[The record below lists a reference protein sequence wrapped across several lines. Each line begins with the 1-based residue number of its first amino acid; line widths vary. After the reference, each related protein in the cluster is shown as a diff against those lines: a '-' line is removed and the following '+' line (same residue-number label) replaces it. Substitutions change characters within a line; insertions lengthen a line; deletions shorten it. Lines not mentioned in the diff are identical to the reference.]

1 MIACITTFLGSVLL
15 ILGLL
20 YKHSGFIMPWLL
32 INISYLFAG
41 LGIFISKLASPDTHF
56 HFMKIVAVFCYH
68 ILLAYFIISVFSY
81 HTFLK
86 RQRLL
91 AQNILHLQ
99 STSSLNSGTYSFS
112 KVSDSDFNSFHDFFT
127 DISHV
132 SLSTTELQSFPS
144 SRPRSLKSL
153 NSDDDDEFILY
164 VK

>member
-99 STSSLNSGTYSFS
+99 STSSLNSGIHLSSRVFFS
-112 KVSDSDFNSFHDFFT
+112 KCLIPILIHFT
-127 DISHV
+127 IFYRHITRLTFYYRTSKF
-132 SLSTTELQSFPS
+132 SI
-144 SRPRSLKSL
+144 LKAQKS
-153 NSDDDDEFILY
+153 EKFEQ
-164 VK
+164 

>member
-1 MIACITTFLGSVLL
+1 MLNHVLILFLVMIACITTFLGSVLL

-41 LGIFISKLASPDTHF
+41 FGIFISKLASPDTHF

-99 STSSLNSGTYSFS
+99 STSSLNSGTYTDPNTDNFFC
-112 KVSDSDFNSFHDFFT
+112 KNS
-127 DISHV
+127 V
-132 SLSTTELQSFPS
+132 KSTH
-144 SRPRSLKSL
+144 
-153 NSDDDDEFILY
+153 
-164 VK
+164 

>member
-41 LGIFISKLASPDTHF
+41 FGIFISKLASPDTHF

-99 STSSLNSGTYSFS
+99 STSTLNSGTYLL
-112 KVSDSDFNSFHDFFT
+112 
-127 DISHV
+127 I
-132 SLSTTELQSFPS
+132 LQS
-144 SRPRSLKSL
+144 
-153 NSDDDDEFILY
+153 
-164 VK
+164 V